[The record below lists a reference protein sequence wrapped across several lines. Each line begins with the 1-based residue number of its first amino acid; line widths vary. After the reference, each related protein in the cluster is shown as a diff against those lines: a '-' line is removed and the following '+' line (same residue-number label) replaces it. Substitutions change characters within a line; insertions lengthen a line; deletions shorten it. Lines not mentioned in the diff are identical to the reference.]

1 LDFSQF
7 SVGARYA
14 KVYKVKLIS
23 LEKVPTAVVLAWS
36 SDSTI
41 SAVVLIN
48 VQSGNVNLLHE
59 VQADGQVSKNFHL
72 LEYTEDFLFVGSIR
86 GEVSVYNLR

>member
-1 LDFSQF
+1 MDFSQF
-7 SVGARYA
+7 FVGARYA

-41 SAVVLIN
+41 SAVILIN
-48 VQSGNVNLLHE
+48 LQNCNVNLVRE
-59 VQADGQVSKNFHL
+59 VLTEGQVSRNFHL

>member
-1 LDFSQF
+1 MTLDGTKFIVAGTDDGRLLFWSGINLDFSQF
-7 SVGARYA
+7 PVGARYG

-41 SAVVLIN
+41 SAIILMN
-48 VQSGNVNLLHE
+48 LQNGNVSLLRE
-59 VQADGQVSKNFHL
+59 MQA
-72 LEYTEDFLFVGSIR
+72 
-86 GEVSVYNLR
+86 